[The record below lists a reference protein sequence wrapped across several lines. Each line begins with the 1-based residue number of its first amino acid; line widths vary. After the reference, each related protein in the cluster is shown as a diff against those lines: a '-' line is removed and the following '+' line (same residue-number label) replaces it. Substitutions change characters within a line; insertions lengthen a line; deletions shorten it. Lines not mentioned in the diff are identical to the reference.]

1 MTKGQR
7 AMAVAKILETNNL
20 TQTDAAKAAQ
30 LSQAR
35 IAQANTVL
43 EYAPDLAGNVLTGSS
58 SRASERWATRCGIRS
73 RRSGGA
79 AIKGPP
85 ADSLAVSPSS
95 VSRKLVPPRAARGP
109 GRGESQD
116 RARWG

>member
-7 AMAVAKILETNNL
+7 AMAVAKILETNNA

-43 EYAPDLAGNVLTGSS
+43 QYAPDLAANVLTGS
-58 SRASERWATRCGIRS
+58 
-73 RRSGGA
+73 
-79 AIKGPP
+79 
-85 ADSLAVSPSS
+85 DSLDEAYKTAGDGKDAGRQS
-95 VSRKLVPPRAARGP
+95 LV
-109 GRGESQD
+109 
-116 RARWG
+116 